1 MPDIGSGISF
11 EVEWRPALTL
21 VASGFD
27 TMATSIKSFKEPL
40 SRSIRE
46 VASPSIRENF
56 ASGGRPPWTPLAEF
70 TIEKKGFD
78 DVLFETG
85 ALESKAGQLNNWT
98 IDGIAG
104 EAALDKLSVEYGY
117 YHQEGFV
124 NHWTGKFTPARTW
137 AMFQP
142 EDEERIEEIFWEW
155 LEERWD
161 RDVAAGRI

>member
-1 MPDIGSGISF
+1 MAIGSGLAIDIS
-11 EVEWRPALTL
+11 WNPALTL

-27 TMATSIKSFKEPL
+27 TMATSVKSFKEPL

-46 VASPSIRENF
+46 VAAPSIRENF
-56 ASGGRPPWTPLAEF
+56 ASEGRPPWTPLTEF

-78 DVLFETG
+78 TVLQETG
-85 ALESKAGQLNNWT
+85 ALASKAGQLNNWT

-104 EAALDKLSVEYGY
+104 EARLDKLSVEYGY
-117 YHQEGFV
+117 YHQEGYT
-124 NHWTGKFTPARTW
+124 NHWTSKFVPARTW

-142 EDEERIEEIFWEW
+142 EDEERIEVIFWEW

-161 RDVAAGRI
+161 RDVALGRI